1 MAKEIKITCNGSR
14 SVDIGDLQDFQ
25 GGLKKIERADL
36 EKLKNS
42 ILKYGFSFPVFCWND
57 NILDGHHRVLATN
70 ALIEDG
76 FKIDKI
82 PIVDIDAKDE
92 TEAAEKLLQINSEYA
107 KITKEGFYDFV
118 NRTSIDIESIAD
130 EISISSVDVESLLS
144 SLDGVFS
151 NYEQASSSDDGATQ
165 KNSFEKIII
174 GLDKNDTDYE
184 LAKQSLM
191 DIIKLHGLNVSY
203 E

>member
-1 MAKEIKITCNGSR
+1 MPKKIKITCKGSR

-118 NRTSIDIESIAD
+118 SRTSVDVESIAD

-151 NYEQASSSDDGATQ
+151 NYEDATASTGSTQ
-165 KNSFEKIII
+165 ENSIEKITI
-174 GLDKNDTDYE
+174 GLDKNDTDYK